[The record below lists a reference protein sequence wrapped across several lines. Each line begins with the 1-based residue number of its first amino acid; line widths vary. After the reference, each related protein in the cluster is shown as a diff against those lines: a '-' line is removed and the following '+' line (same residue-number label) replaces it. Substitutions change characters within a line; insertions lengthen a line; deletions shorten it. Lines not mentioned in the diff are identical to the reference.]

1 MAYSLTL
8 GKMVG
13 GDWSMGAGFTTTT
26 EDVEAKLGAL
36 RTDVDNLNV
45 DISEWFKK
53 AQGRPGVKAFVDA
66 WVRWRDDTYKFIA
79 SWKQGFLK
87 IKLAWNYYDNAVDRL
102 NELSKWRERWEKISG
117 ETSSAPSSTVPKPAS
132 ATPEEINFWK
142 WGAVLGIGAVSALY
156 VSSKV
161 RG

>member
-8 GKMVG
+8 KKMVD

-26 EDVEAKLGAL
+26 DDVEAKLGSL
-36 RTDVDNLNV
+36 RTDTDNLNV
-45 DISEWFKK
+45 DISTWFKK
-53 AQGRPGVKAFVDA
+53 SQGRPGVKAFVDA

-79 SWKQGFLK
+79 SWKQGFK

-102 NELSKWRERWEKISG
+102 NELVKWRERWERLSG
-117 ETSSAPSSTVPKPAS
+117 ETSSAPASTVPKPTS
-132 ATPEEINFWK
+132 APDEVNYWK
-142 WGAVLGIGAVSALY
+142 WGAMLGLGAVSALW